1 MAYTEAGKRAT
12 MKYVKENYD
21 RLNIKIPKG
30 RKATVEAVAKA
41 RGESINGLVNS
52 FLREIT
58 GLTEQEWKQ
67 NEETPG

>member
-21 RLNIKIPKG
+21 RLNIKVPKG
-30 RKATVEAVAKA
+30 RRVTVEAIAKA

-52 FLREIT
+52 FLREAA
-58 GLTEQEWKQ
+58 GLSEDEWKQ
-67 NEETPG
+67 NPEE